1 MILKASKRGGARQLA
16 RHLMNGDKNEHVTL
30 HEVSGFASDNIS
42 DALDE
47 IHAISKGT
55 RCTRF
60 MFSLSLSPPQNE
72 SVPAEI
78 FEDAL
83 SRIEKKLGLEN
94 QPRIIV
100 FHEKHG
106 RRHAH
111 CVWSRINAMEMKAID
126 LPFFKNRLMEI
137 SKQLYLDH
145 GWQMPKGFIAKHLKN
160 PLNFTRSEWE
170 QAART
175 GQNPKAIKSSLQ
187 ECWATSDN
195 KKSFEQALQERG
207 YYLAK
212 GDRRGFV
219 VIDINSEVYS
229 LTRQLGT
236 KKKELVARIGSSSK
250 LPSIKDVKNN
260 IITKVSKIYNG
271 FLLEQSK
278 DHQKDLLPLLKIK
291 QVMTAQHRKDRAAQ
305 KSYQESRWQKEEL
318 KRVSKIRKGFKGLWD
333 KLNGKY
339 WKQRKSNEIETRQ
352 CDERDKAEREHLIKK
367 QLIQRQNLQVR
378 LTQLQL
384 KHEKDRLALI
394 SNLSHMASTKD
405 KATPDFSNLKE
416 HSHNHAPANNSKPQK
431 DKDLDNPDIDMEP
444 DI

>member
-55 RCTRF
+55 RCSRF

-83 SRIEKKLGLEN
+83 VRIEKKLGLEG

-111 CVWSRINAMEMKAID
+111 CVWSRIDAAEMKAID
-126 LPFFKNRLMEI
+126 QPFFKNRLKEI

-175 GQNPKAIKSSLQ
+175 NQNPKAIKSSLQ
-187 ECWATSDN
+187 ECWATSDD

-219 VIDINSEVYS
+219 VIDIHGEVYS
-229 LTRQLGT
+229 LTRQLGI
-236 KKKELVARIGSSSK
+236 KKKEVEARIGIADK
-250 LPSIKDVKNN
+250 LPSVTSIKNN
-260 IITKVSKIYNG
+260 VLSKVTKIYQG

-278 DHQKDLLPLLKIK
+278 DHQELLKPLLKTKHAMTSQHRIDR
-291 QVMTAQHRKDRAAQ
+291 TAQKT
-305 KSYQESRWQKEEL
+305 YQDNRWQKEEL
-318 KRVSKIRKGFKGLWD
+318 NRVSRIRKGFKGIWD

-339 WKQRKSNEIETRQ
+339 WKTRKTN
-352 CDERDKAEREHLIKK
+352 
-367 QLIQRQNLQVR
+367 
-378 LTQLQL
+378 
-384 KHEKDRLALI
+384 
-394 SNLSHMASTKD
+394 
-405 KATPDFSNLKE
+405 
-416 HSHNHAPANNSKPQK
+416 
-431 DKDLDNPDIDMEP
+431 
-444 DI
+444 